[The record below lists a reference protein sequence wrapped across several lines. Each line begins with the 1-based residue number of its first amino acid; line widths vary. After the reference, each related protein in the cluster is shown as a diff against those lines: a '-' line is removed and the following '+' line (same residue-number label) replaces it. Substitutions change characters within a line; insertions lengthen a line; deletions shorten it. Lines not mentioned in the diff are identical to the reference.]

1 MNFISNAYEV
11 EIWEGGKKIAVLPIN
26 DATSTFRAI
35 KLAEMEDR
43 IVKLVKDIQPLTKQ
57 VLELYETTK
66 DTNIGD
72 LTEEQN
78 KIFIEYKETQTLI
91 NKCNADYLR
100 LMIPDCSKY
109 ETIIDSV
116 RGDSNEAFYG
126 AIKRAS
132 FGMTDKREDSK
143 KKIAEREIAWQRE
156 IEVFK
161 RQGYSEEE
169 INSWNVY
176 KLTYKRRI
184 LELLR
189 IEEDLRHYEIVAR
202 LCKSKED
209 LQDVKNTIDALSR
222 RASEIRG
229 EFEDD
234 DETKEPIPQEKPPS
248 IKLQFMLLRGGR
260 Q

>member
-132 FGMTDKREDSK
+132 FGMTDKREESK
-143 KKIAEREIAWQRE
+143 KKLQS
-156 IEVFK
+156 V
-161 RQGYSEEE
+161 
-169 INSWNVY
+169 
-176 KLTYKRRI
+176 KLHGKEK
-184 LELLR
+184 LKSS
-189 IEEDLRHYEIVAR
+189 
-202 LCKSKED
+202 KSKGT
-209 LQDVKNTIDALSR
+209 QRK
-222 RASEIRG
+222 
-229 EFEDD
+229 
-234 DETKEPIPQEKPPS
+234 K
-248 IKLQFMLLRGGR
+248 
-260 Q
+260 